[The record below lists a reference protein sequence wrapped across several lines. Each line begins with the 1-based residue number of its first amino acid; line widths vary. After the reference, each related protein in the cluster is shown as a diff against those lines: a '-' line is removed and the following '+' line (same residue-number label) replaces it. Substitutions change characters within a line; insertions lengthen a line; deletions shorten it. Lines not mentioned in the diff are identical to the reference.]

1 MQIHFCGV
9 RGSTPAAGIE
19 FVRYGGH
26 TACVALA
33 HDDVGAPTLVLDAG
47 AGLVTLSRLLA
58 GAPFIG
64 TIMLSHLHW
73 DHVLGLPFF
82 AAADRPDAYTRVL
95 VPEQDSGPDH
105 DRESARDRGVGG
117 SGGAADAQGSGDAP
131 DTQGNTGT
139 ADAREPTAG
148 WDGAREAT
156 AVLAGFMSPPYFPIE
171 PTQLRGNW
179 TFGTIAPGEHE
190 VERFTVLAREIPHK
204 GGRTFGYRVSDGHST
219 VAYIPDHCPTLLG
232 PGEDGFGEYHA
243 AAIELARDADVL
255 IHDAHLF
262 PEELAAEAAYGHSVA
277 DYAVELGRHAGASSV
292 VLFHHRHTRT
302 DDALDGLARRWQ
314 DASPKVTVAAEGAV
328 IDLAARPTR

>member
-33 HDDVGAPTLVLDAG
+33 HDGAGAPTLVLDAG
-47 AGLVTLSRLLA
+47 AGLALVSRLLA

-82 AAADRPDAYTRVL
+82 PAADRPDAYTTVL
-95 VPEQDSGPDH
+95 VPEQ
-105 DRESARDRGVGG
+105 G
-117 SGGAADAQGSGDAP
+117 SGSANG
-131 DTQGNTGT
+131 
-139 ADAREPTAG
+139 R
-148 WDGAREAT
+148 DGAREAT

-179 TFGTIAPGEHE
+179 TFGTIEPGERE
-190 VERFTVLAREIPHK
+190 VEGFTVLAREIPHK
-204 GGRTFGYRVSDGHST
+204 GGRTFGYRISDGHST
-219 VAYIPDHCPTLLG
+219 MAYIPDHCPTLLG
-232 PGEDGFGEYHA
+232 PGEDGFGEYHP

-255 IHDAHLF
+255 VHDAHLF

-277 DYAVELGRHAGASSV
+277 DYAVELGRRAGVSSV
-292 VLFHHRHTRT
+292 ALFHHRHTRT

-314 DASPKVTVAAEGAV
+314 DASPRVTVAAEGAV
-328 IDLAARPTR
+328 IDLRSPAHESAR